1 MGRHILFA
9 SIPAWGHLYPV
20 LPGLAE
26 LVRRGHRVSCLAS
39 GGFAGEVGK
48 VLDVVP
54 YDSPMDSTEVDLAD
68 MGSVLPMML
77 AETRAAYS
85 VLADVVRA
93 DPPEVIVSDVLSN
106 AGWLL
111 GRAFDLP
118 VVRTWPVF
126 ASNSEFSLHEDYTS
140 RTDTE
145 ESMTAFFR
153 SVAAF
158 LDEVGLDTVS
168 PEQFF
173 DNEAEHNIALFPR
186 ALQPRGETFDARFTF
201 ISPCIRP
208 AEGSPEVP
216 WLARSQPLAVVSL
229 GTVFNEKIDFFR
241 TCLDGIDRLGWYA
254 AAALGNRVNPAA
266 IGPVS
271 PRVLVTPTLPM
282 IDALRHAS
290 VAVTHGG
297 LTSTL
302 EALAEGVPVLISP
315 QIGEQRGVAD
325 RVEALGLGHRLPDPF
340 TAEELAELIKQVS
353 QDSAMAERLDR
364 FRATV
369 RDADGPAQFADA
381 VEAVPR

>member
-39 GGFAGEVGK
+39 GGFAGEVGR

-77 AETRAAYS
+77 DETRAAYS

-153 SVAAF
+153 AVAAF

-201 ISPCIRP
+201 ISPCIRS

-271 PRVLVTPTLPM
+271 PRVLLKPTLPM